1 MLLVDDRENPKVINK
16 LLMRMGENNVKVC
29 RMVSADYAMGTWGVE
44 AKEINDLYRSI
55 LGIGRNRTIVSQL
68 RDLQDNFENPVL
80 VVYGTKLKAW
90 VATGKPSAK
99 QIAME
104 MARMKKVN
112 TQFKMTF
119 HQRFPKI
126 KYMELTTMDEFVE
139 WLVVNHTQLGMAFS
153 NHDSDTQKAIKKSD
167 LDPRIQILSSV
178 KGVTPTMAKDL
189 LEEFGSIPKLLRL
202 RTTQKAVMA
211 VKGVGRQRAQ
221 DILALRN
228 NLDDV
233 PLKKE

>member
-1 MLLVDDRENPKVINK
+1 MLLVDDRENPKVVNK

-44 AKEINDLYRSI
+44 AKEINDLFRSI

-68 RDLQDNFENPVL
+68 RDLQDNYDNPVL
-80 VVYGTKLKAW
+80 VVYGSKLKPW
-90 VATGKPSAK
+90 VATGRPSAK
-99 QIAME
+99 QIATE

-126 KYMELTTMDEFVE
+126 KYMGMNSMDEFVE

-153 NHDSDTQKAIKKSD
+153 NHDSDTQKAIKKSE
-167 LDPRIQILSSV
+167 LDPRIAFLSSV
-178 KGVTPTMAKDL
+178 KGVTPTMAQDL

-221 DILALRN
+221 DILALRD
-228 NLDDV
+228 NLEDV
-233 PLKKE
+233 PLKL

>member
-1 MLLVDDRENPKVINK
+1 
-16 LLMRMGENNVKVC
+16 
-29 RMVSADYAMGTWGVE
+29 
-44 AKEINDLYRSI
+44 
-55 LGIGRNRTIVSQL
+55 
-68 RDLQDNFENPVL
+68 
-80 VVYGTKLKAW
+80 
-90 VATGKPSAK
+90 
-99 QIAME
+99 
-104 MARMKKVN
+104 
-112 TQFKMTF
+112 
-119 HQRFPKI
+119 
-126 KYMELTTMDEFVE
+126 MELNTMDEFVE

-202 RTTQKAVMA
+202 RTTQKALMA

-221 DILALRN
+221 DILALRD
-228 NLDDV
+228 NLEDV

>member
-1 MLLVDDRENPKVINK
+1 MLLVDDRENPKVVNK

-29 RMVSADYAMGTWGVE
+29 RMVSADYAMGDWGVE

-68 RDLQDNFENPVL
+68 RDLQDNYENPVL
-80 VVYGTKLKAW
+80 VVYGTKLKPY
-90 VATGKPSAK
+90 VHGGRPTAK
-99 QIAME
+99 QTAME

-126 KYMELTTMDEFVE
+126 KYMELATMEEFIE

-153 NHDSDTQKAIKKSD
+153 RHDSDTQKAIKKSD

-233 PLKKE
+233 PLK